1 MLARIATAG
10 IALAAALTLGGCAT
24 RFDAQGNRIYVLQ
37 FGQDTQRDVDYSNP
51 RLPILPKYR
60 PSMELWPVPSPWQF
74 NDLSKYSMLDD
85 RNPIWSSPMLAALEC
100 PLPPHE
106 AQLAPW
112 GAASARA
119 IASNGVGDNVACAAC
134 NESTA
139 RLALLAVRADAGG
152 ADPAL

>member
-1 MLARIATAG
+1 MLARTVTLG

-37 FGQDTQRDVDYSNP
+37 FGQDVQRDVDYSNP

-60 PSMELWPVPSPWQF
+60 PNTELWPVPSPWQF

-85 RNPIWSSPMLAALEC
+85 RAPVLFAPTLAELQC
-100 PLPPHE
+100 SLPPE
-106 AQLAPW
+106 GAQFASRGGP
-112 GAASARA
+112 SART
-119 IASNGVGDNVACAAC
+119 IAPNAVSDNVACAAC

-139 RLALLAVRADAGG
+139 RLALLALRADAGG
-152 ADPAL
+152 LIPAL

>member
-10 IALAAALTLGGCAT
+10 IALAAALSLGGCAT

-112 GAASARA
+112 GAASA
-119 IASNGVGDNVACAAC
+119 ISFCAA
-134 NESTA
+134 ST
-139 RLALLAVRADAGG
+139 RSRRCCS
-152 ADPAL
+152 